1 MFPEQNRRFIFR
13 LEHTSKSLAPINCS
27 SRTSVTTLVFITL
40 IYLALVLVAENDH
53 FHVMI

>member
-1 MFPEQNRRFIFR
+1 MHVSRKFIFR
-13 LEHTSKSLAPINCS
+13 LKHTSNSLALINFS

-40 IYLALVLVAENDH
+40 IYLALVLVAENYQ